1 MDTKIDN
8 QKLNELNN
16 TCSQKNRLD
25 ILREE
30 IDKIDKELLPLFL
43 KRMDLCSSVADYR
56 RSVGKPVLDSEREKQ
71 VLKSKMD
78 LLTDKSRENEVYEFF
93 TAIMSISRDRQT
105 RELSRDKGRKRI
117 EDMLN
122 PKPHI
127 QNPRIVFYGVKG
139 SYSEEAAIKY
149 FGAES
154 NRTNADS
161 FEAAFLSLKN
171 NKSDYAVLPIENS
184 NTGTIVDVMDLLEKY
199 GYFIIGEVD
208 IPIRHCLMGVKG
220 SKVSD
225 IKYIYSH
232 EQGIMQ
238 SSGFLKTLGNDI
250 ICREYYSTAK
260 SAEKVA
266 NDNNPVQ
273 AAIAGKQNAEIYGL
287 DILAEDINN
296 SDKNTTRFIVVS
308 VNSEIDVMCNK
319 ISAAFTLPHESG
331 ELHRVLACFAH
342 GDLNLLKLESRP
354 LDNKNFEYMFFVD
367 YTGNLLDE
375 KVRQITNNV
384 IEGTGE
390 FKLLGN
396 YKIKE

>member
-1 MDTKIDN
+1 
-8 QKLNELNN
+8 
-16 TCSQKNRLD
+16 
-25 ILREE
+25 
-30 IDKIDKELLPLFL
+30 
-43 KRMDLCSSVADYR
+43 
-56 RSVGKPVLDSEREKQ
+56 
-71 VLKSKMD
+71 
-78 LLTDKSRENEVYEFF
+78 
-93 TAIMSISRDRQT
+93 
-105 RELSRDKGRKRI
+105 
-117 EDMLN
+117 
-122 PKPHI
+122 
-127 QNPRIVFYGVKG
+127 
-139 SYSEEAAIKY
+139 
-149 FGAES
+149 
-154 NRTNADS
+154 
-161 FEAAFLSLKN
+161 
-171 NKSDYAVLPIENS
+171 
-184 NTGTIVDVMDLLEKY
+184 
-199 GYFIIGEVD
+199 
-208 IPIRHCLMGVKG
+208 
-220 SKVSD
+220 
-225 IKYIYSH
+225 
-232 EQGIMQ
+232 MQ